1 MKKKLL
7 SIILSFALV
16 VSLIP
21 GVCITA
27 SADSTNILHVNSS
40 WTDGACGGYE
50 WNSTAFKTV
59 ESALIKA
66 NDGDTIILESNITE
80 NIVIDKDSEDFN
92 IILDLNGY
100 VIKSG
105 PNPEE
110 EKQSVISNKKVLTLK
125 DSYNGTLCQDTI

>member
-27 SADSTNILHVNSS
+27 SADSTKTLHVNSS

-80 NIVIDKDSEDFN
+80 NIEIGEQHNENLNIN

-100 VIKSG
+100 VIESG
-105 PNPEE
+105 PDPGDGKE
-110 EKQSVISNKKVLTLK
+110 SVISNHNVLVL
-125 DSYNGTLCQDTI
+125 D